1 MAFITDKTSG
11 ADNQEGA
18 ETSVP
23 STEDHSISLEEEKNP
38 EENVY
43 RLDQIVEYV
52 NERFNRSRTRR
63 EPDEHRWLEAY
74 RNYRGRYSPE
84 VQFSE
89 EEKSRAFIKVT
100 KTKVLAAY
108 AQVVDVLFAGGKF
121 PIGVEPTPVSIG
133 DTPDNVMFD
142 PKDQTGD
149 KEEAPRASM
158 ARPQLGSL
166 RKTLSRITDSLK
178 EGVGLTPSSAT
189 WEPVRIAARKMEKQI
204 HDQLEESEASTHLR
218 FMAFELSLF
227 GHGVI
232 KGPFVTN
239 KDYPKWDEEGKYT
252 PIKKRV
258 PKISSC
264 SIWNFYPDAEAKNM
278 AEAEYVVERHK
289 MSKSKLRELKRR
301 PHFRNSSID
310 AAIDRGPNYSPE
322 TWESIL
328 DDNESMVSNESYEV
342 LEYWGVMDRTIF
354 EDTEIEIPEELEDSE
369 EFQVNV
375 WVCNGQ
381 TIRLVLNP
389 FTPTRIPYH
398 ACPYEMNPYSF
409 FGIGVAENMV
419 DTQRLMNGTMRMAID
434 NLALSASL
442 VFDIDETNLVPGQD
456 MRIYPGKIFRRQGGQ
471 VGQSVHGVKFP
482 TVTNELLQVYEKAR
496 QLTDESTGMPSYAH
510 GGTGVQGMGRTAA
523 GMSMLMGA
531 ASLNIK
537 AVVRNVDDYI
547 LLPLGKD
554 SFAFNMQF
562 NYDKDTIGD
571 LAIIAKGTESLMR
584 NEVRS
589 QKLLQFL
596 QLTATPMDAPFVK
609 RDYLLRELA
618 ITLDLEEDKVVNDPR
633 EAAIQAHLL
642 KKMNDAMG
650 IQPQQQGQGGQGNM
664 STPNPSDPTGNG
676 GGNIAP
682 GAAPEPGAAGF
693 SGSGGGDNGGSNAA
707 GNANA

>member
-1 MAFITDKTSG
+1 
-11 ADNQEGA
+11 
-18 ETSVP
+18 
-23 STEDHSISLEEEKNP
+23 
-38 EENVY
+38 
-43 RLDQIVEYV
+43 
-52 NERFNRSRTRR
+52 
-63 EPDEHRWLEAY
+63 
-74 RNYRGRYSPE
+74 
-84 VQFSE
+84 
-89 EEKSRAFIKVT
+89 
-100 KTKVLAAY
+100 
-108 AQVVDVLFAGGKF
+108 
-121 PIGVEPTPVSIG
+121 
-133 DTPDNVMFD
+133 
-142 PKDQTGD
+142 
-149 KEEAPRASM
+149 
-158 ARPQLGSL
+158 
-166 RKTLSRITDSLK
+166 
-178 EGVGLTPSSAT
+178 
-189 WEPVRIAARKMEKQI
+189 
-204 HDQLEESEASTHLR
+204 
-218 FMAFELSLF
+218 
-227 GHGVI
+227 
-232 KGPFVTN
+232 
-239 KDYPKWDEEGKYT
+239 
-252 PIKKRV
+252 
-258 PKISSC
+258 
-264 SIWNFYPDAEAKNM
+264 
-278 AEAEYVVERHK
+278 
-289 MSKSKLRELKRR
+289 
-301 PHFRNSSID
+301 
-310 AAIDRGPNYSPE
+310 
-322 TWESIL
+322 
-328 DDNESMVSNESYEV
+328 MVSNESYEV

-419 DTQRLMNGTMRMAID
+419 DTQMLMNGTMRMAID